1 MQLRRNAVGANGV
14 KVLSVVNARPEQ
26 PVNSVA
32 NGVREPSVVNVRPE
46 PPVNSVVNVRP
57 ERLVNRVVNGVRAPS
72 VVNVRPEQAVSV
84 DRSPVAVVVRG
95 GQVVLCGCSL

>member
-1 MQLRRNAVGANGV
+1 MDANGV

-26 PVNSVA
+26 PVNSV
-32 NGVREPSVVNVRPE
+32 VNA
-46 PPVNSVVNVRP
+46 RP

-84 DRSPVAVVVRG
+84 DRSPVAVVVRED
-95 GQVVLCGCSL
+95 QVVLCGCSL

>member
-1 MQLRRNAVGANGV
+1 MGANGV

-26 PVNSVA
+26 PVNSV
-32 NGVREPSVVNVRPE
+32 VNA
-46 PPVNSVVNVRP
+46 RP

-84 DRSPVAVVVRG
+84 DRSPVAVVVRED
-95 GQVVLCGCSL
+95 QVVLCGCSL

>member
-1 MQLRRNAVGANGV
+1 MDANGV

-32 NGVREPSVVNVRPE
+32 
-46 PPVNSVVNVRP
+46 
-57 ERLVNRVVNGVRAPS
+57 NGVRAPS

-84 DRSPVAVVVRG
+84 DRSPVAVVVG
-95 GQVVLCGCSL
+95 EDQVVLCGCSL